1 VLDAAPQHRYL
12 IPMRETGSGLSQTT
26 DLAVVGA
33 GPVGTSLAILAAQAG
48 FSVTLIDGRPAAG
61 ANAADTRTF
70 AVVRGS
76 WRLLK
81 ATGIGAE
88 LAGQITPLNG
98 LDAEDGGTH
107 WFGAPH
113 AAFSS
118 GDLAPD
124 AGGEPLGQ
132 MVPAGALQAAL
143 DRRAAETPGLTWLRG
158 ARFSGMTTGP
168 AGAEIVLEDGAV
180 IRAGLVAACDGL
192 HSAVR
197 QSLGIR
203 TEGRA
208 YGKSVF
214 AADVALSRPHHGI
227 ARQLFTP
234 EGPFA
239 TLPLPGDR
247 ANLAWYMKTG
257 AAETLAKLPKEAIEA
272 ELNARFADFAG
283 EMRLDGPPLSYPLV
297 MQIAEKMTGPRT
309 ALLGDAAH
317 RINPLAGQGLN
328 LGFKDVGALI
338 DVMTEARET
347 GLDPGSDTVLARY
360 QEWRRFDSA
369 ATAMAMD
376 LIDRAFSNDNVLLK
390 PLRGLALAAANRI
403 APLRRAL
410 ARQASAD
417 QDHLPSL
424 MR

>member
-1 VLDAAPQHRYL
+1 
-12 IPMRETGSGLSQTT
+12 MMETRSASRPPAS
-26 DLAVVGA
+26 LAVVGA
-33 GPVGTSLAILAAQAG
+33 GPVGTSLAVLAAQAG
-48 FSVTLIDGRPAAG
+48 FTVTLIDGRPPTG
-61 ANAADTRTF
+61 ANTADTRTF

-76 WRLLK
+76 WRLLC

-88 LAGQITPLNG
+88 LAGKTTPLNG

-113 AAFSS
+113 AAFSAR
-118 GDLAPD
+118 DLDPD
-124 AGGEPLGQ
+124 NREEPLGQ
-132 MVPAGALQAAL
+132 MVPAGALQTAL
-143 DRRAAETPGLTWLRG
+143 DRQTASTPGLTWLRG
-158 ARFSGMTTGP
+158 ARFSGMKTGP
-168 AGAEIVLEDGAV
+168 SGAEISLEDGTV
-180 IRAGLVAACDGL
+180 VWAGLVAACDGV

-197 QSLGIR
+197 NALGIR
-203 TEGRA
+203 TEGRG

-214 AADVALSRPHHGI
+214 AADVTLSRPHHGI

-247 ANLAWYMKTG
+247 ANLAWYMKAG
-257 AAETLAKLPKEAIEA
+257 AAETLAKLPKDQIEA
-272 ELNARFADFAG
+272 ELNARFAGFAG
-283 EMRLDGPPLSYPLV
+283 DMRLDGPPLSYPLV
-297 MQIAEKMTGPRT
+297 MQIAEKMVGPRT
-309 ALLGDAAH
+309 ALLGDAAR

-328 LGFKDVGALI
+328 LGFKDVGALV

-347 GLDPGSDTVLARY
+347 GLDPGSDAVLAQY
-360 QEWRRFDSA
+360 QDWRRFDSA

-376 LIDRAFSNDNVLLK
+376 LIDRAFSNDNVFLK
-390 PLRGLALAAANRI
+390 PLRGLALTAANRI
-403 APLRRAL
+403 GPLRRAL

>member
-1 VLDAAPQHRYL
+1 MQHRYL
-12 IPMRETGSGLSQTT
+12 FHMTQTRLAPPGPCE
-26 DLAVVGA
+26 LAVVGA

-48 FSVTLIDGRPAAG
+48 FTVTLIDGRPATG
-61 ANAADTRTF
+61 ANATDTRTF

-76 WRLLK
+76 WRLLR
-81 ATGIGAE
+81 ATGIGPE
-88 LAGQITPLNG
+88 LADQTTPLNG
-98 LDAEDGGTH
+98 LDAQDGGTH

-113 AAFSS
+113 AAFSAD
-118 GDLAPD
+118 DLDRD
-124 AGGEPLGQ
+124 ANGEPLGQ

-143 DRRAAETPGLTWLRG
+143 DRRTAEVPGLTWLRG

-168 AGAEIVLEDGAV
+168 AGAEISLEDGRMV
-180 IRAGLVAACDGL
+180 RAGLVAACDGI

-197 QSLGIR
+197 NSLGLR
-203 TEGRA
+203 TEGRS

-257 AAETLAKLPKEAIEA
+257 AAETLAKLPKDQIEA

-283 EMRLDGPPLSYPLV
+283 QMHLDGPPLSYPLV
-297 MQIAEKMTGPRT
+297 MQIAEKMAGPRT
-309 ALLGDAAH
+309 ALLGDAAR

-328 LGFKDVGALI
+328 LGFKDVGALV
-338 DVMTEARET
+338 DVMASARET
-347 GLDPGSDTVLARY
+347 GLDPGSDTVLAQY
-360 QEWRRFDSA
+360 QDWRRFDAA
-369 ATAMAMD
+369 ATAMGMD
-376 LIDRAFSNDNVLLK
+376 LIDRAFSNDNALLK
-390 PLRGLALAAANRI
+390 GLRGFALTAANRI
-403 APLRRAL
+403 TPLRRAL

-417 QDHLPSL
+417 QAHLPSL